1 MTTKLIQI
9 GNSKGIRLSKSLIEQ
24 YEFSEEVELVPEKNG
39 ILIAPKKQ
47 PPRADWDKILAG
59 QATEL
64 AKEDTQWLNAPL
76 TTPDDWTW

>member
-47 PPRADWDKILAG
+47 HPRANWDKVLAE

-64 AKEDTQWLNAPL
+64 ATEDTPWLNAPL
-76 TTPDDWTW
+76 SPSDDWTW